1 MRSVEVTR
9 EGKRF
14 LIATSL
20 IAVAAINTGNNLIY
34 LIFSLMLSFLVL
46 SVVVARMNL
55 SKLSLDISGG
65 LFVFAGEQTSLT
77 LLLKNSKGLLP
88 SYSVNCRVSG
98 CTVPVYYEAIPALKK
113 VTRNVRITFQRRGL
127 YRYGDF
133 RVSSGFPFILLKA
146 ERNIHVSGSV
156 LVYPGLRDVA
166 CNLEQ
171 TPASEA
177 TEVLSPTNAGDDLYS
192 LREFREG
199 DDWRRIHWKA
209 SAKREAYFVKEYA
222 EYRGLKVTIVLD
234 NRLPEGGE
242 LFEKAVSLT
251 ASFAKDFLGR
261 GYYVSIVTCR
271 EVVPFGN
278 GDEHLFK
285 ILDVLAMIGEEDDW
299 DNPAAEKVEGLIVTV
314 LKGRGTVQDRYAMP
328 AGMVFYAEDI

>member
-14 LIATSL
+14 LIASSL
-20 IAVAAINTGNNLIY
+20 IAVAALNTGNNLIY
-34 LIFSLMLSFLVL
+34 LVFSLMLSFLVL
-46 SVVVARMNL
+46 SVVLARMNL
-55 SKLSLDISGG
+55 SELSLDIGGG
-65 LFVFAGEQTSLT
+65 LSVFAGEETSLT
-77 LLLKNSKGLLP
+77 LLLKNGKRVMP

-98 CTVPVYYEAIPALKK
+98 SPVPAHYEVIAALKG
-113 VTRNVRITFQRRGL
+113 VERDIRITFQRRGL

-166 CNLEQ
+166 YNFEQ
-171 TPASEA
+171 IPGSEVA
-177 TEVLSPTNAGDDLYS
+177 EALSPANAGDDLYA
-192 LREFREG
+192 LREFRAG

-209 SAKREAYFVKEYA
+209 SAKRQVYLVKEYA
-222 EYRGLKVTIVLD
+222 EYLGLKVTIVLD

-242 LFEKAVSLT
+242 LFEKAVSLA
-251 ASFAKDFLGR
+251 ASLAKEFLGR
-261 GYYVSIVTCR
+261 GYYVSVVSCR

-285 ILDVLAMIGEEDDW
+285 ILDVLALIVEEDDW
-299 DNPAAEKVEGLIVTV
+299 DNQAGETVEGLLVTV
-314 LKGRGTVQDRYAMP
+314 LKGRGTVHGGYAP
-328 AGMVFYAEDI
+328 AAGMVFYAEDI